1 MKIDPALVIEAEK
14 KLLSALMIKGG
25 EAIPEVAAALEI
37 DDFARQEH
45 RLIYKALRHL
55 SEENVSLDAL
65 IVERELTKAGDLE
78 KVTRQYLYGLLPL
91 EYTSLRSMEY
101 AKIIKASATYRK
113 LGEVGTFL
121 KAVADDEGLPL
132 DQLYGEVETRIS
144 SIVDKQFRN
153 GITPAAE
160 LFVDVFQSFTQKT
173 KQGLEMGFPCL
184 DLLTGGL
191 KKSDMIILAARPSM
205 GKTALAMN
213 IAANVAKKNSVLV
226 FSPEMNKQQLGER
239 WFSTDSGV
247 KASRIQHRELR
258 DQDYDALLSSVDR
271 LGSLKLFVD
280 DTMGITLPE
289 IKMKSRRVKREH
301 GLDLIVID
309 YLQLM
314 QSSKRYKGDRVQEVS
329 ELSRGIKGL
338 ARDLDVPVLA
348 LSQLSRG
355 VEYRADKRP
364 MLSDL
369 RESGSI
375 EQDADIV
382 MFIYRDDYYDRES
395 EKQGLAEVIVAKN
408 RNGATGAVGLQ
419 FDKARLKFTEPTIP
433 G

>member
-1 MKIDPALVIEAEK
+1 
-14 KLLSALMIKGG
+14 
-25 EAIPEVAAALEI
+25 
-37 DDFARQEH
+37 
-45 RLIYKALRHL
+45 
-55 SEENVSLDAL
+55 
-65 IVERELTKAGDLE
+65 
-78 KVTRQYLYGLLPL
+78 
-91 EYTSLRSMEY
+91 
-101 AKIIKASATYRK
+101 
-113 LGEVGTFL
+113 
-121 KAVADDEGLPL
+121 
-132 DQLYGEVETRIS
+132 
-144 SIVDKQFRN
+144 
-153 GITPAAE
+153 
-160 LFVDVFQSFTQKT
+160 
-173 KQGLEMGFPCL
+173 
-184 DLLTGGL
+184 
-191 KKSDMIILAARPSM
+191 
-205 GKTALAMN
+205 
-213 IAANVAKKNSVLV
+213 
-226 FSPEMNKQQLGER
+226 
-239 WFSTDSGV
+239 
-247 KASRIQHRELR
+247 
-258 DQDYDALLSSVDR
+258 
-271 LGSLKLFVD
+271 

-419 FDKARLKFTEPTIP
+419 FDKARLKFTEPTRP
-433 G
+433 A

>member
-1 MKIDPALVIEAEK
+1 
-14 KLLSALMIKGG
+14 
-25 EAIPEVAAALEI
+25 
-37 DDFARQEH
+37 
-45 RLIYKALRHL
+45 
-55 SEENVSLDAL
+55 
-65 IVERELTKAGDLE
+65 
-78 KVTRQYLYGLLPL
+78 
-91 EYTSLRSMEY
+91 
-101 AKIIKASATYRK
+101 
-113 LGEVGTFL
+113 
-121 KAVADDEGLPL
+121 
-132 DQLYGEVETRIS
+132 LYGEVETRIS
-144 SIVDKQFRN
+144 AIVDKQFKN

-160 LFVDVFQSFTQKT
+160 LFVDVFNTFTEKT
-173 KQGLEMGFPCL
+173 AQGLKMGFPCL

-226 FSPEMNKQQLGER
+226 FSLEMNKQQLGER

-247 KASRIQHRELR
+247 KASRIQHRELK
-258 DQDYDALLSSVDR
+258 DQDIDALLSSVDR

-419 FDKARLKFTEPTIP
+419 FDKARLKFTEPTRP
-433 G
+433 DY

>member
-78 KVTRQYLYGLLPL
+78 KVTRPYLLSILPQ
-91 EYTSLRSMEY
+91 EFTNLRAMEY
-101 AKIIKASATYRK
+101 AKTIKASATYRK

-144 SIVDKQFRN
+144 AIVDKQFKN
-153 GITPAAE
+153 GITPAVE
-160 LFVDVFQSFTQKT
+160 LFVDVFESFTQKT

-226 FSPEMNKQQLGER
+226 FSLEMNKQQLGER

-258 DQDYDALLSSVDR
+258 DHDLDALLSSVDR

-419 FDKARLKFTEPTIP
+419 FDKARLKFTEPTRP
-433 G
+433 A

>member
-1 MKIDPALVIEAEK
+1 MKIDTDLVIEAEK

-25 EAIPEVAAALEI
+25 EAIPEIAEVLEI
-37 DDFARQEH
+37 DDFSRAEH
-45 RLIYKALRHL
+45 RLIYKALLRL
-55 SEENVSLDAL
+55 SEDNVSLNVL
-65 IVERELTKAGDLE
+65 IVERELMKVGDLD
-78 KVTRQYLYGLLPL
+78 KVTRPYLLSILPQ
-91 EYTSLRSMEY
+91 EFTNLRAMEY
-101 AKIIKASATYRK
+101 AKTIKTSATYRK
-113 LGEVGTFL
+113 LSEVGAFL

-144 SIVDKQFRN
+144 AVIDKQFRN

-160 LFVDVFQSFTQKT
+160 LFVDVYQSFTQKT

-191 KKSDMIILAARPSM
+191 KPSDMIILAARPSM

-226 FSPEMNKQQLGER
+226 FSLEMNKQQLGER

-247 KASRIQHRELR
+247 KAGRIQHRELR
-258 DQDYDALLSSVDR
+258 DHDLDALLSSVDR

-408 RNGATGAVGLQ
+408 RNGASGAVGLQ
-419 FDKARLKFTEPTIP
+419 FDKARLKFTEPTRP
-433 G
+433 A

>member
-1 MKIDPALVIEAEK
+1 MKIDPDLVIEAEK

-91 EYTSLRSMEY
+91 EYTNLRSMEY

-144 SIVDKQFRN
+144 AIVDKQFKN
-153 GITPAAE
+153 GITPAVE

-205 GKTALAMN
+205 GKTALEMN

-226 FSPEMNKQQLGER
+226 FSLEMNKQQLGER
-239 WFSTDSGV
+239 
-247 KASRIQHRELR
+247 
-258 DQDYDALLSSVDR
+258 
-271 LGSLKLFVD
+271 
-280 DTMGITLPE
+280 
-289 IKMKSRRVKREH
+289 
-301 GLDLIVID
+301 
-309 YLQLM
+309 
-314 QSSKRYKGDRVQEVS
+314 
-329 ELSRGIKGL
+329 
-338 ARDLDVPVLA
+338 
-348 LSQLSRG
+348 
-355 VEYRADKRP
+355 
-364 MLSDL
+364 
-369 RESGSI
+369 
-375 EQDADIV
+375 
-382 MFIYRDDYYDRES
+382 
-395 EKQGLAEVIVAKN
+395 
-408 RNGATGAVGLQ
+408 
-419 FDKARLKFTEPTIP
+419 
-433 G
+433 